1 MAKTLHL
8 KSSGKLLLRMN
19 DAQFEDLT
27 RLLQEEDSSDR
38 DYFVD
43 ETTIPYLL
51 AKGCD
56 HALVEVLRHALT
68 HKRTAYRDPA
78 TPEVTQ
84 DENDAPDG
92 IDIEWRDSEESA

>member
-8 KSSGKLLLRMN
+8 KSSGKLLLRMS
-19 DAQFEDLT
+19 DKQFDDLT
-27 RLLQEEDSSDR
+27 RLLQEESRTDR
-38 DYFVD
+38 DYFID
-43 ETTIPYLL
+43 DATIPFLL

-56 HALVEVLRHALT
+56 HALVEVLRHALD

-78 TPEVTQ
+78 TPDITQ

-92 IDIEWRDSEESA
+92 IDVEWRDSEDGE